1 MGRGTAREPTGP
13 EVLRRDATTSPL
25 HGLVR
30 EHLETF
36 LARFQDEHG
45 GRRLPRYVEQ
55 ELRGFLACGDPAH
68 GFCRIHCP
76 HCSADLLVPFSCKG
90 RAFCPSCGGRRM
102 AEVAANLIE
111 RVLPP
116 VPVRQWVLSVPWAL
130 RLRMACD
137 PRLCRAVARAFL
149 RAVSASYRRSAKEQG
164 LLEFGPDPEGPCAEP
179 PCPEAPCAE
188 ALRADPLRAPRA
200 HAGAVNF
207 VQRFGSSLALNVHF
221 HALFLDGAHVVRGP
235 ASRPRF
241 HPAPPLTPDELH
253 RVQRDIVRRIERVL
267 RRRGILQD
275 DPASDAGAPE
285 DSDSLLPFVQA
296 ASLQSK
302 VALGLDSG
310 RPIPRLIDPAACL
323 GPSSPSNASAPHPD
337 ELRCEQAGFSLH
349 AATRIEADD
358 RDRLERL
365 VRYVARPALAQ
376 GRLEVRGDGRV
387 KWSLRRPWRDGT
399 RAFVFDPLTFLERL
413 VALVPHP
420 REHQWT
426 YFGVLAPASP
436 LRDAVVPR
444 RTVPSPVPSPG
455 LRPAPGIGEAEPE
468 ADPCAKAQRR
478 SWAELLQRTFA
489 VDVLRC
495 PTCGGRRHRVATLTD
510 PLVARRILKHL
521 RLRAEPP
528 PLAPARPEPQL
539 RFA

>member
-1 MGRGTAREPTGP
+1 MEPP
-13 EVLRRDATTSPL
+13 
-25 HGLVR
+25 
-30 EHLETF
+30 
-36 LARFQDEHG
+36 
-45 GRRLPRYVEQ
+45 
-55 ELRGFLACGDPAH
+55 RGF
-68 GFCRIHCP
+68 FT
-76 HCSADLLVPFSCKG
+76 
-90 RAFCPSCGGRRM
+90 
-102 AEVAANLIE
+102 
-111 RVLPP
+111 
-116 VPVRQWVLSVPWAL
+116 
-130 RLRMACD
+130 
-137 PRLCRAVARAFL
+137 RAVAVR
-149 RAVSASYRRSAKEQG
+149 
-164 LLEFGPDPEGPCAEP
+164 
-179 PCPEAPCAE
+179 
-188 ALRADPLRAPRA
+188 
-200 HAGAVNF
+200 VN
-207 VQRFGSSLALNVHF
+207 A
-221 HALFLDGAHVVRGP
+221 AIGP

-275 DPASDAGAPE
+275 DPASDDGAPE

-302 VALGLDSG
+302 VALGPDSG

-323 GPSSPSNASAPHPD
+323 GPSSPSSPSNASAPHPDELRPD

-365 VRYVARPALAQ
+365 VRYVARPALAPPTFAR

-444 RTVPSPVPSPG
+444 RTVPSPG
-455 LRPAPGIGEAEPE
+455 PGIGEPE
-468 ADPCAKAQRR
+468 ADPCANAQRQ

-510 PLVARRILKHL
+510 PLVARRILQRSLSSPGPPRRAPTPRARPTRAPAAL
-521 RLRAEPP
+521 RLIRRPRAT
-528 PLAPARPEPQL
+528 AARPDRRRRPFPE
-539 RFA
+539 AAG